1 MENIAFIRK
10 AMFYFMKKIVTH
22 SKIKKDI
29 PSLDC
34 LASILGIDR
43 VIFNKILRTTPRLYT
58 QITLLKKDGSPRPIN
73 APKKNLKSIQRSI
86 LDKIFSDIELQPCV
100 YGLSKNHSI
109 IENAKYHSKSDYL
122 LNLDIKSFFPN
133 VHFEKVKQI
142 YRDIGIDEI
151 SSEMCMLTTLNFE
164 LPQGAPSSPFIASLA
179 LTNLDYRLANL
190 AESNHLL
197 YTRYFDDICF
207 SGSKRIKEIEKSI
220 IKIIN
225 QEGYQ
230 VKKEKRQL
238 FEKGFAKEINGIL
251 ITDGKLSLKNTGDL
265 FEYLEELNY
274 GGLTRLKS
282 DNPEKERLSLKGKI
296 SFLNQVDKILGK
308 KAEIAFNAIR
318 W

>member
-1 MENIAFIRK
+1 
-10 AMFYFMKKIVTH
+10 MKKIITH
-22 SKIKKDI
+22 NKIKKDI

-34 LASILGIDR
+34 LVLILGTNR
-43 VIFNKILRTTPRLYT
+43 FVFNKILRTTPLLYS
-58 QITLLKKDGSPRPIN
+58 QITLIKKDGRSRIIN
-73 APKKNLKSIQRSI
+73 APKSNLKSIQRLI
-86 LDKIFSDIELQPCV
+86 LDKVFSDIKLPPCV

-122 LNLDIKSFFPN
+122 LNLDIKSFFPS
-133 VHFEKVKQI
+133 VHFEKVEQI
-142 YRDIGIDEI
+142 YRDIGINEI
-151 SSEMCMLTTLNFE
+151 SLELCMLTTLNFK
-164 LPQGAPSSPFIASLA
+164 LPQGAPTSPFIASLA
-179 LTNLDYRLANL
+179 LTNLDYRLTKL

-207 SGSKRIKEIEKSI
+207 SGNKRVKIVEQSI

-251 ITDGKLSLKNTGDL
+251 ITDGKLSLKNTSDL
-265 FEYLEELNY
+265 FEYLDELRY

-282 DNPEKERLSLKGKI
+282 DNPEKEKLSLKGKI
-296 SFLNQVDKILGK
+296 SFLKQVDQKQGK
-308 KAEIAFNAIR
+308 KAELAFNNIR